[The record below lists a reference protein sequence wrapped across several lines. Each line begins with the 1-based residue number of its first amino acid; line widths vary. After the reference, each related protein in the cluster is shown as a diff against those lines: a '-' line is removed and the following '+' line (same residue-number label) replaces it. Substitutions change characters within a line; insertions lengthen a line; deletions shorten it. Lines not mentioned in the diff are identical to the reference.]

1 LNLYTDRKVYH
12 RLAAKLPT
20 AEPTKS
26 DWIRFSVEG
35 DKPGVAAQRATH
47 CSTYAN
53 DSAIATISQ
62 FPEAA
67 WDPDQP
73 QVGAK
78 YGITWLT
85 LADLHHNAVGDA
97 PVAALVL
104 VEDTIFFNITLSTTI
119 KHITREDGED
129 ENGVTRLMLGVLN
142 HYPSL
147 RASRFAEDVTRAGRD
162 EVDWAA
168 ITGKHKTRAIDMY
181 FGGQRFDPTQPGDW
195 LALSALG
202 MVGGNDD
209 PMRRRKLTGKR
220 LMKYRKGGA
229 ALAEDQMP
237 HGWHHKKDHYGRAL
251 VEGERG
257 LIPRADA
264 GMIAVVQAL
273 YRAHAAGE
281 SYQALATRMIEFEA
295 DGLLRRRDHTDPG
308 NTYAATADDVQA
320 RYDAAKS
327 FFVRSSFRPQS
338 IPTDDAIDDYLAGE
352 DPAEV
357 FDADTRLY
365 LAKVE
370 LIRTGRYFRRLHNDI
385 RGRNIVLD
393 GIPATYRDDLDE
405 YGWFDVLSAP
415 WSWPVDDHGT
425 EVPSFGLT
433 DATCRQV
440 AARLLRELRVPGEA
454 TGGRAHQ
461 RAERRAL
468 QRFENWHVSPGDL
481 DARYDHEDTEW
492 GVEARANVSGKAN
505 FILLHRPVSAGIG
518 RRSNRGWSYV
528 GPGEK
533 KPDHIAA
540 TGSLSEL
547 TASVAV
553 HLDRAVRDLL
563 DTAEVATL
571 RDVPSPDRT
580 RDAAVGLRQK
590 LDRKEVELAQ
600 AVKEAK
606 GHRTLAAVA
615 AADGEDDEAASYAA
629 QGREASARAKVLQ
642 TDCNTLQAQLRDLQ
656 AGAQPRDDAADLSVA
671 AFLVVGLEQ
680 AARNNGTGPARLGEL
695 CDTTFQSWRLGA
707 RGDDITWACEAR
719 LPLKSGGEVRLPL
732 AGTISNVRTRTG
744 KSLATTATAARYLF
758 EEGRDLDTVAVLLQA
773 SRKTLL
779 TKRVMPYLVEHGV
792 RARGAKCALVDHPI
806 ADVRRHIHALISGT
820 VTSCDLTHKAYR
832 ERLRRT
838 YLDPEL
844 AWGDA
849 AVPDDTT
856 WIQAAVNL
864 LTQDTAS
871 RKHGLPVLD
880 VALAVGRP
888 EADIRELV
896 RPQKRSGGF
905 TRPRYLVYADKAK
918 ARVKAIGCPHGRC
931 KGRRFADHVALL
943 PEVAASGYGVICR
956 HCRRAPALHDEWP
969 LTQFPPEYLQS
980 WTCLG
985 LGGSLRQESQT
996 VLSKAAGPGSADN
1009 AMR

>member
-12 RLAAKLPT
+12 RLAAKLPA
-20 AEPTKS
+20 AEPMKS
-26 DWIRFSVEG
+26 DWVRFSVEG
-35 DKPGVAAQRATH
+35 DKSGVAAQRATH
-47 CSTYAN
+47 CSTYAY
-53 DSAIATISQ
+53 DSAIAAISQ
-62 FPEAA
+62 FPEDA

-73 QVGAK
+73 GIGAK
-78 YGITWLT
+78 YGITWIT
-85 LADLHHNAVGDA
+85 LADLHHNAVGNA
-97 PVAALVL
+97 PVAAVVV

-181 FGGQRFDPTQPGDW
+181 FGGQRFDPTQLGDW

-220 LMKYRKGGA
+220 LMKYRQGGA
-229 ALAEDQMP
+229 AIAESQMP
-237 HGWHHKKDHYGRAL
+237 HGWHHKKDQHGRP
-251 VEGERG
+251 VNEGERG
-257 LIPRADA
+257 LIPQADPE
-264 GMIAVVQAL
+264 MIPVVKAL

-320 RYDAAKS
+320 GYDAAKS
-327 FFVRSSFRPQS
+327 FFVRSSFRPLS
-338 IPTDDAIDDYLAGE
+338 IPTDDAIDRYLAGE
-352 DPAEV
+352 GPAEV

-393 GIPATYRDDLDE
+393 GIPATYRDDRDE

-415 WSWPVDDHGT
+415 WSWPTDDHGT
-425 EVPSFGLT
+425 EVPSFGLA
-433 DATCRQV
+433 DDTCREV

-481 DARYDHEDTEW
+481 DARYDHEATEW
-492 GVEARANVSGKAN
+492 GVEARANASGKAN

-518 RRSNRGWSYV
+518 RRSSRGWSYF

-553 HLDRAVRDLL
+553 HLDQAIRNLL
-563 DTAEVATL
+563 EASEVATL
-571 RDVPSPDRT
+571 GEVPPPDRSHN
-580 RDAAVGLRQK
+580 AAATLRRK
-590 LDRKEVELAQ
+590 LERKETELAQ
-600 AVKEAK
+600 ATKEAT
-606 GHRTLAAVA
+606 GHRTMAALAAA
-615 AADGEDDEAASYAA
+615 EGETDEAASYAK
-629 QGREASARAKVLQ
+629 QGREAATRAQALQ
-642 TDCNTLQAQLRDLQ
+642 ADRDCLQAQMHALESDT
-656 AGAQPRDDAADLSVA
+656 QPRDDAADISVA
-671 AFLVVGLEQ
+671 VFLVVGLEH
-680 AARNNGTGPARLGEL
+680 AARNNGTGPARLGEV
-695 CDTTFQSWRLGA
+695 CDTSFQNWRLSA
-707 RGDDITWACEAR
+707 RGDDITWACDAH
-719 LPLKSGGEVRLPL
+719 LPLKSGGKARLPL
-732 AGTISNVRTRTG
+732 AGTISNARTRTG
-744 KSLATTATAARYLF
+744 RSLATTATAARYLF
-758 EEGRDLDTVAVLLQA
+758 EEGRDLDAVAALLQTT
-773 SRKTLL
+773 RKTLL
-779 TKRVMPYLVEHGV
+779 IKRVMPYLVEHGV
-792 RARGAKCALVDHPI
+792 VARGAKCALVDHPVG
-806 ADVRRHIHALISGT
+806 DVRRHIHALISGT
-820 VTSCDLTHKAYR
+820 TNPDDLTHKTYR
-832 ERLRRT
+832 ELLSRT
-838 YLDPEL
+838 YLDTDM

-856 WIQAAVNL
+856 WIQAAVRL
-864 LTQDTAS
+864 LTSDTAT
-871 RKHGLPVLD
+871 RKHGLPILD
-880 VALAVGRP
+880 VALAVGRS
-888 EADIRELV
+888 EAEIRELV
-896 RPQKRSGGF
+896 KPHNRSGGF
-905 TRPRYLVYADKAK
+905 TRPRYLTYADKGK
-918 ARVKAIGCPHGRC
+918 ASVKAIGCPHGRC
-931 KGRRFADHVALL
+931 RRRRFADHVVLL
-943 PEVAASGYGVICR
+943 PEVAASGYGLICR
-956 HCRRAPALHDEWP
+956 HCRRTPAVHDDWS
-969 LTQFPPEYLQS
+969 LTQYPLEYLQS
-980 WTCLG
+980 WTSRG
-985 LGGSLRQESQT
+985 PGGSLRRENQT
-996 VLSKAAGPGSADN
+996 LPSA
-1009 AMR
+1009 RR